1 MKKETGNKKNTKLYA
16 ALAVFCF
23 AAALLVVSF
32 SIVVTH
38 AKYVTEI
45 GGGTV
50 DFETQSPFQVQ
61 SQQDLVNAIKS
72 GYGSVQIKKDLDG
85 PIIMTGDSLELIN
98 DLVLDLNGN
107 EIERNNRESLLSVPT
122 GRSFTIVDSA
132 GGGGLYNPIGTV
144 LSVSGGELNV
154 YGGMFESGPRPSEYF
169 STLKEKIEYQG
180 DNIKNLIDTG
190 STYDLG
196 ENGSIDT
203 TRPVLRP
210 RLAVRGYGV
219 EGVRYMGNVYFD
231 EPYGTEIERDTYC
244 YVMPEG
250 ETGENFATF
259 DTEEADFSY
268 IYYVDERGYPTDST
282 DGKRVMIF
290 GYTSDIAYSYK
301 NGSNEA
307 PNYAAVKMF
316 SGELNVNVEAG
327 AEGSRGR
334 SAGSFYQYFGT
345 WQTSCIY
352 MEGGVMTV
360 STSGEI
366 ATVDP
371 NSLPALRDG
380 ETRENSAKYGESACL
395 LSITKTDADGNPLG
409 EGGTLDIR
417 KLASATSYN
426 GSVISLSG
434 GNVTLY
440 DANITKNATISHGDD
455 PFSVV
460 SEGGTDG
467 SAGNEFP
474 SDRQYRD
481 AALFLNGGAL
491 TLEGQDDRAKT
502 KSVNIIVNKDINNKK
517 AKAAGRTDVQTYPE
531 ETIGDSLGGGKY
543 RPYNSTF
550 GILSRGRN
558 KLKPSSFEAK
568 NLAVTMHGA
577 YSYGIFGTRGKVKI
591 ADGSITLDSD
601 SHCYG
606 VYAVNRTE
614 AIGADGGKRAVNVEL
629 VNTNIELGDLTG
641 NPTYEGSGNL
651 PEEDAWISRSG
662 EFLGSDY
669 AEGAMRAASCGVY
682 LDSSEYK
689 GGEVTLDNSMIY
701 SRELGVS
708 VYDGTLTFR
717 NGGGITAYNAS
728 AVCLSGGDIIFENNS
743 STSVPSNYEIN
754 CDINRMGTGVSSGCS
769 ATADEATAAG
779 THRYEIYL
787 PYQRVMTDGDG
798 NRMTYA
804 NENGI
809 RVVGGSLIS
818 EGKLTMDFRGLY
830 NDYDMYVT
838 RAQHSSAGE
847 YSNYDRVKIKS
858 FAVACINQE
867 AEKDETTVPAN
878 INIKYANI
886 ISSVGGGVKVQG
898 GTITLGDETRTADE
912 FESDISVHT
921 TGHVHLNDACYASY
935 EQLGTTWQFFPNL
948 SGGHAVIA
956 RGGNIDVYNGTY
968 TADNSNSVAA
978 SDEGGEA
985 IVINIHNGTFTGNM
999 YNHGGTTGNPTDTHK
1014 WDNTKPTWGDKTLQR
1029 VQAMGPST
1037 YYGLKVMGAAMV
1049 NIKNGTFGG
1058 KNGGALVYGSGS
1070 AANDRAVVKIE
1081 KGVFNSGEYLNNGV
1095 ATKADCFNASD
1106 YSTIYFGALTKTELA
1121 SYTTYKERQ
1130 DLIKMD
1136 AVNTTISVTT
1146 LLPIKRTVTD
1156 INGSPKNIV
1165 DTDIKIYVYY
1175 GTYNVGA
1182 NPSGIGY
1189 ISPEIAGA
1197 DFYIYGYGKNVC
1209 SQSGVTWNSTY
1220 GRIYF
1225 ENEGKHV
1232 DFNKTHRKVSA
1243 DVGYYA
1249 DGVTPSEPT
1258 GTAIVA
1264 GSVTNQTGAVPADG

>member
-16 ALAVFCF
+16 ALAVLCLAVAF
-23 AAALLVVSF
+23 LVVSF

-169 STLKEKIEYQG
+169 STLKEKSEYLG

-301 NGSNEA
+301 NASNEA

-380 ETRENSAKYGESACL
+380 ETRENSAKYGESACI

-467 SAGNEFP
+467 SAGSEFP
-474 SDRQYRD
+474 SNRQYRD
-481 AALFLNGGAL
+481 AAIFLNGGAL

-502 KSVNIIVNKDINNKK
+502 KSVNIVVNKDINNKK

-550 GILSRGRN
+550 GILLRGRN

-809 RVVGGSLIS
+809 RVVDGSLIS

-830 NDYDMYVT
+830 NDFDNDIYKPM
-838 RAQHSSAGE
+838 SAVGD
-847 YSNYDRVKIKS
+847 YTNYDKVKIKS

-867 AEKDETTVPAN
+867 TGKDETTVPAN
-878 INIKYANI
+878 INIKFADI
-886 ISSVGGGVKVQG
+886 TSSIGGGVKVQG

-921 TGHVHLNDACYASY
+921 TGIVHLNTAYYVSSN
-935 EQLGTTWQFFPNL
+935 QKSTTWQFFPNL
-948 SGGHAVIA
+948 SGGHAIIA
-956 RGGNIDVYNGTY
+956 RGGNIDVYNGSY
-968 TADNSNSVAA
+968 IADNSNGVAA
-978 SDEGGEA
+978 SDEGGET
-985 IVINIHNGTFTGNM
+985 ISVNIHNGTFTGNM
-999 YNHGGTTGNPTDTHK
+999 YNHGGKLDQTASSSHTWDTTPPWTNADVSLP
-1014 WDNTKPTWGDKTLQR
+1014 R
-1029 VQAMGPST
+1029 VQALGPST
-1037 YYGLKVMGAAMV
+1037 YYGLKVMGAAQV
-1049 NIKNGTFGG
+1049 NINDGTFGG
-1058 KNGGALVYGSGS
+1058 KNGGAFVRGSS
-1070 AANDRAVVKIE
+1070 PEKRAVVKIE
-1081 KGVFNSGEYLNNGV
+1081 KGVFNSGSYQNKNG
-1095 ATKADCFNASD
+1095 
-1106 YSTIYFGALTKTELA
+1106 E
-1121 SYTTYKERQ
+1121 
-1130 DLIKMD
+1130 
-1136 AVNTTISVTT
+1136 
-1146 LLPIKRTVTD
+1146 
-1156 INGSPKNIV
+1156 
-1165 DTDIKIYVYY
+1165 
-1175 GTYNVGA
+1175 NVGA
-1182 NPSGIGY
+1182 NCFSVLDYSTVYFGTLKKTELTKENNIQSLINLTSGNTTLSVESLNSPFESSTNGNIKVYLFYGTYTVQTNLPFGIGY
-1189 ISPEIAGA
+1189 LSSGLKNSDLFIYNYGT
-1197 DFYIYGYGKNVC
+1197 YINN
-1209 SQSGVTWNSTY
+1209 QSGVTWRSDASTLAS
-1220 GRIYF
+1220 GRIRYDSPQDSSTQCGV
-1225 ENEGKHV
+1225 GKDLV
-1232 DFNKTHRKVSA
+1232 
-1243 DVGYYA
+1243 YYA
-1249 DGVTPSEPT
+1249 EDTDGNACAEDASGNRSEFKVPT
-1258 GTAIVA
+1258 GGI
-1264 GSVTNQTGAVPADG
+1264 

>member
-16 ALAVFCF
+16 ALAVLCL
-23 AAALLVVSF
+23 AAAFLVVSF

-169 STLKEKIEYQG
+169 STLKEKSEYLG

-380 ETRENSAKYGESACL
+380 ETRENSAKYGESACI

-481 AALFLNGGAL
+481 AAIFLNGGAL

-787 PYQRVMTDGDG
+787 PYQRTMTDEDG

-809 RVVGGSLIS
+809 RVVGGSLMS

-847 YSNYDRVKIKS
+847 YSNYDREKIKS

-921 TGHVHLNDACYASY
+921 TGHVHLNEACYASFD
-935 EQLGTTWQFFPNL
+935 QTGVTWQFFPNL

-985 IVINIHNGTFTGNM
+985 IVVNIHNGTFAGNLFAH
-999 YNHGGTTGNPTDTHK
+999 NSKSGDTPSVTHK
-1014 WDNTKPTWGDKTLQR
+1014 WDNVGPSWSDTSLPR

-1058 KNGGALVYGSGS
+1058 RNGGAFVSGS
-1070 AANDRAVVKIE
+1070 SPEKQAVVKIE
-1081 KGVFNSGEYLNNGV
+1081 RGIFESGEYLNKGTV
-1095 ATKADCFNASD
+1095 TKADCFNACD
-1106 YSTIYFGALTKTELA
+1106 FSTVYFGTLEKAELTKENNI
-1121 SYTTYKERQ
+1121 Q
-1130 DLIKMD
+1130 GLITLN
-1136 AVNTTISVTT
+1136 AENTTISVNT
-1146 LLPIKRTVTD
+1146 LSSS
-1156 INGSPKNIV
+1156 NGENTGNIR
-1165 DTDIKIYVYY
+1165 VYLLY
-1175 GTYNVGA
+1175 GTYTVKTYQ
-1182 NPSGIGY
+1182 PFGIGY
-1189 ISPEIAGA
+1189 LSSGLKNSVM
-1197 DFYIYGYGKNVC
+1197 YIYNYGTYVNN
-1209 SQSGVTWNSTY
+1209 QSGVTWNNAESSY
-1220 GRIYF
+1220 VASGRIRY
-1225 ENEGKHV
+1225 ESRDSSTSYGIGK
-1232 DFNKTHRKVSA
+1232 
-1243 DVGYYA
+1243 DVIYYA
-1249 DGVTPSEPT
+1249 EDANGNPKAEDASGNLSDFGAPT
-1258 GTAIVA
+1258 GGI
-1264 GSVTNQTGAVPADG
+1264 